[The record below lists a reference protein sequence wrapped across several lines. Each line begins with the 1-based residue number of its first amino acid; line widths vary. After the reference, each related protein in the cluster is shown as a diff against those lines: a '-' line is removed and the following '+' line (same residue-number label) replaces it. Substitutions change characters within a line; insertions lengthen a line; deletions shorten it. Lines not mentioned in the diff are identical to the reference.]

1 MRGATPTSHPHIT
14 RSRTRP
20 DYGRPKPAAQGQ
32 ARPTQPCDGATSL
45 VLESRNNNCATRIT
59 TTSTPTYMV
68 CRAAR
73 KIAAKRYALNTD
85 SRASLSRE
93 SPPGPGHGCP
103 HVFGLNARLHAF
115 SFGDMDMIDL
125 RTRSWPAPGYPPS
138 ANDQTREV
146 GRCGQPV
153 YRRTVLR
160 PNTLGGHDGATT
172 PRRGPGGGR
181 RAARKPRAKRHFLSD
196 TPPPPPSDA
205 CSIALASSTTRF
217 RSSSGSITCA

>member
-1 MRGATPTSHPHIT
+1 
-14 RSRTRP
+14 
-20 DYGRPKPAAQGQ
+20 
-32 ARPTQPCDGATSL
+32 
-45 VLESRNNNCATRIT
+45 
-59 TTSTPTYMV
+59 MV
-68 CRAAR
+68 CRGAR
-73 KIAAKRYALNTD
+73 KIAAKRCALNTD
-85 SRASLSRE
+85 SKASLSRE
-93 SPPGPGHGCP
+93 SPPGPGHGHP

-115 SFGDMDMIDL
+115 SSGDMDMIDL

-160 PNTLGGHDGATT
+160 PNTWGHDGATT

-196 TPPPPPSDA
+196 TPAPPPSDA
-205 CSIALASSTTRF
+205 CSIALTSSTTRF
-217 RSSSGSITCA
+217 RNSSGSITCA